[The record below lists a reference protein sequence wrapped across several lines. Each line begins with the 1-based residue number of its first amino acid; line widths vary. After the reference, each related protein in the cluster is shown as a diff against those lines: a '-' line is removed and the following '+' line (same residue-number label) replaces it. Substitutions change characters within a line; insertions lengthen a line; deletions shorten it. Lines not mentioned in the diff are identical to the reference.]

1 MSLTQVSHSM
11 ISNAPVAIEDFGVAT
26 TNTPAQNSTFA
37 QAAIDYASTN
47 GKSLV
52 VSGMYEIDYPLVIQ
66 GNSGGYTSGGFTIRG
81 AAGQINCGFRKNTHT
96 THAGVD
102 TIIYLA
108 LPPGATYT
116 SDITISNLWLEG
128 DINGDQRTDL
138 VDFAIYAPSPISTV
152 VIEDCAL
159 SAETCIDFYNAF
171 IYTIRRVSMWP
182 KNKGIRVQSGTTGR
196 IEECFVQSALLI
208 AYELWGEYSSIASCA
223 CDGAEGIAYYFRGGS
238 WQAGGLGCE
247 STGLAQQ
254 VVYVREAQVSIDGMR
269 IHHPAGEFVTVFYSE
284 INAHLRVSN
293 VSFGNF
299 TGNTTAAGYLYQVAT
314 SSTIELS
321 NFTLSAK
328 PFKYASAVSG
338 SCTQR
343 LKNIGPISGDAS
355 KFGNLYPI
363 AGQTYGNFDQF
374 LGAGSSVKGAAI
386 YFGGSDTNPA
396 ADNTIR
402 FDDGVPLHSII
413 LNTRGSVAATYGWI
427 CTATA
432 ATISAST
439 FVAWV

>member
-1 MSLTQVSHSM
+1 MSLTKVSHSM
-11 ISNAPVAIEDFGVAT
+11 ISGAAVYAADFGAST
-26 TNTPAQNSTFA
+26 TNTASQNSTA
-37 QAAIDYASTN
+37 IQSAIDFASQN
-47 GKSLV
+47 GKTLDIEDL
-52 VSGMYEIDYPLVIQ
+52 YDIDAPLVIQ
-66 GNSGGYTSGGFTIRG
+66 GNTGGLVEGGFTIRG
-81 AAGQINCGFRKNTHT
+81 ASGSLNFGFRKQTHT
-96 THAGVD
+96 TYAGID
-102 TIIYLA
+102 TLIYLE
-108 LPPGATYT
+108 LPSGATYT
-116 SDITISNLWLEG
+116 SNITISNLWING
-128 DINGDQRTDL
+128 DIDGDQRTDL

-152 VIEDCAL
+152 VIEDCSL
-159 SAETCIDFYNAF
+159 SAKTCIDFYNAF
-171 IYTIRRVSMWP
+171 IYTIRRVNMWP
-182 KNKGIRVQSGTTGR
+182 KNKGIRIQSGTTGR

-223 CDGAEGIAYYFRGGS
+223 CDGAEGVAYYFRGGS

-284 INAHLRVSN
+284 VSAHLRVSN

-321 NFTLSAK
+321 NITLSAK
-328 PFKYASAVSG
+328 PFKYASAVST

-363 AGQTYGNFDQF
+363 AGQTYGDFDQF

-396 ADNTIR
+396 ADATIR